1 MHYRTWVAG
10 TLTGLAVAFS
20 SPTSLEGQKTFDR
33 ALALET
39 FDKAWEIVYKTHF
52 DTTFN
57 GVDWVALRDELR
69 PRVEAA
75 TEIGDVRG
83 AIQEMLERLNQ
94 SHFALI
100 PKEFAD
106 SLDPAEGDPS
116 EKVGDIGFDMRFIDD
131 ELVVTV
137 VDPKGPAAEAGVR
150 PGWVIVAVG
159 DGRVAD
165 LVERRRNIES
175 KRPLDILVWAGVR
188 NRLQGAPDTDCTIE
202 FLDGNDETRV
212 MELTRRPEPGEAV
225 KLGNLPTFFARFSS
239 DQRQTDNGTAVGVI
253 WFNAW
258 MVPLVKKFDA
268 AVDEYRE
275 LDGMVIDL
283 RGNGGGVGAMVMGL
297 AGHFTDDRMPLGVMK
312 TRTTELKF
320 SANPRRV
327 DTAGERVTPYAGP
340 VAILTD
346 GLTGSAS
353 EMFAGGMQG
362 AGRMRVFGDTTAGG
376 VLPASMSRLPNGD
389 VLYHAF
395 GEFETAD
402 GTYLEGR
409 GVYPDEP
416 VALSREALLA
426 GRDDVLLA
434 ALQWIAGQ
442 RE

>member
-202 FLDGNDETRV
+202 FLDGNDETR
-212 MELTRRPEPGEAV
+212 G
-225 KLGNLPTFFARFSS
+225 
-239 DQRQTDNGTAVGVI
+239 I

>member
-1 MHYRTWVAG
+1 MRHLISAASI
-10 TLTGLAVAFS
+10 LAVAATIVV
-20 SPTSLEGQKTFDR
+20 SPASLRAQAAFDQT
-33 ALALET
+33 LALET

-57 GVDWVALRDELR
+57 GVDWIALRDELR
-69 PRVEAA
+69 PRVEMADETSDLRAA
-75 TEIGDVRG
+75 IR
-83 AIQEMLERLNQ
+83 EMLDRLNQ

-106 SLDPAEGDPS
+106 SLDPAEGNPS
-116 EKVGDIGFDMRFIDD
+116 EKVGDIGFDMRFID
-131 ELVVTV
+131 EQMVVTV
-137 VDPKGPAAEAGVR
+137 VDPNGPASEAGVK

-159 DGRVAD
+159 DDHVAD
-165 LVERRRNIES
+165 LVERRKSIES

-188 NRLQGAPDTDCTIE
+188 NRLQGDPGSTCTIE
-202 FLDGNDETRV
+202 FLDGDNESRV
-212 MELTRRPEPGEAV
+212 VELTRRPEPGEPV
-225 KLGNLPTFFARFSS
+225 KLGNLPTFFARFATE
-239 DQRQTDNGTAVGVI
+239 QRDTPEGLAVGVI

-258 MVPLVKKFDA
+258 MVPLVKKFDR
-268 AVDEYRE
+268 AVDEYRG

-283 RGNGGGVGAMVMGL
+283 RGNGGGVGSMVMGL
-297 AGHFTDDRMPLGVMK
+297 AGHFTDERIPLGVMR
-312 TRTTELKF
+312 TRSAELNF
-320 SANPRRV
+320 FANPRRV
-327 DTAGERVTPYAGP
+327 DTKGERVAPYAGP

-353 EMFAGGMQG
+353 EMFAGGMQ
-362 AGRMRVFGDTTAGG
+362 AAERVRVFGDTTMGG

-416 VALSREALLA
+416 VSLSREALLT
-426 GRDDVLLA
+426 GRDEVLLA
-434 ALQWIAGQ
+434 AMRWIAGQ